1 MLLKKNKNGEN
12 YEKNS
17 EEDFYFAG
25 FVISALS
32 FSIFTGCSDINTKT
46 AANGTYK
53 ISGNVSLGTKSGA
66 SPSYFR
72 SATTNFEIPEDYFW
86 NVVAYKYDSDAETID
101 DTTEYSPIFSDGPYF
116 TFSFAESASYQITA
130 SLLDSTGSV
139 CAQASETID
148 TSGTEPLEMTASPV
162 FSTVTGSVSLPVS
175 IDDSISSKISSVE
188 VLWLGL
194 GERTFLILQ
203 KLGYPSE
210 DKVLD
215 DDVQAKIDALIDA
228 LNKWNESCENGDFNN
243 SFTFSGN
250 EAKIKIDGIFPGSHS
265 VKLNFNDTNGNTLYS
280 CTEIINVYSGFETDT
295 WYGTAPYLSDNTFL
309 LTDSLIKNYG
319 TQVVP
324 DTKILLYGYDSE
336 YNYNYYLTDAA
347 SSVDSD
353 TPATATRDSDIEYN
367 AFCFD
372 GDGDVY
378 YLASVDTSE
387 PPIYTIKSM
396 NTSKNDITTNQNLQT
411 ITYDAKKTALYGASF
426 IDGDLTIYKLA
437 LQEGDSE
444 KTYTFNLDIDSYTLY
459 DFYALTVYD
468 EKAYFAIKYID
479 NIEEFDTICVCACDL
494 SDTVIYFTDCTIY
507 TVTKSTDGTYSDSAE
522 IKDMIYQDGYVYI
535 LLRDVDLSPS
545 QNLYFYS
552 RGEVLK
558 YNTYQNSI
566 TESLGL
572 ASYQSPSEKYL
583 YTYDSY
589 GTQWKTSSSEDA
601 KPVLV
606 EASELYDNS
615 DTPQP
620 MFALYSPETTVDSSE
635 TLTLDTQYFYGPAK
649 FIAIKPKKLVIADD
663 GVAFYTDSLGAY
675 KYKNANRIVEV
686 DLESF
691 AISDTRDVSVEF
703 DFNGSNGSGYIGT
716 SKGSIY
722 YSSEEGY
729 APTAYYYDMAASSY
743 TQISDRIYL
752 GVNFFSSTE
761 VFGDSCKI
769 RPVIIDGSEE

>member
-1 MLLKKNKNGEN
+1 MKKIVKNI
-12 YEKNS
+12 
-17 EEDFYFAG
+17 FVFAG
-25 FVISALS
+25 FVISALN

-72 SATTNFEIPEDYFW
+72 SATTNFEIPEDYSW
-86 NVVAYKYDSDAETID
+86 NIVAYKYDSDTENID
-101 DTTEYSPIFSDGPYF
+101 DTTEYYPIFSDGPYF

-130 SLLDSTGSV
+130 SLHDSKDFV
-139 CAQASETID
+139 CAQASEIID
-148 TSGTEPLEMTASPV
+148 TSETENLEMTASPV

-194 GERTFLILQ
+194 GERTSLILQ
-203 KLGYPSE
+203 KLGFSSE
-210 DKVLD
+210 DKVQD
-215 DDVQAKIDALIDA
+215 DDVKAKLDALEV
-228 LNKWNESCENGDFNN
+228 WQESCDKGEFNKP
-243 SFTFSGN
+243 FDFSGN
-250 EAKIKIDGIFPGSHS
+250 EAKIEIDGIFPGSHS
-265 VKLNFNDTNGNTLYS
+265 VKLNFNDSDGNTLYS

-295 WYGTAPYLSDNTFL
+295 WYGTAPYLSEGSFCVNS
-309 LTDSLIKNYG
+309 SLIDNYG

-324 DTKILLYGYDSE
+324 DTKILLYAYDSD
-336 YNYNYYLTDAA
+336 YNCNYYLTDDA

-378 YLASVDTSE
+378 YLESVDTSSE
-387 PPIYTIKSM
+387 PPIYTIKS
-396 NTSKNDITTNQNLQT
+396 TDESKSDITTNQNLQS
-411 ITYDAKKTALYGASF
+411 ITYDAKKSALYGASF
-426 IDGDLTIYKLA
+426 IEGNLTIYKLG
-437 LQEGDSE
+437 ESE
-444 KTYTFNLDIDSYTLY
+444 ETYTFNLDIDSYTLY

-468 EKAYFAIKYID
+468 KKAYFAIKYAD
-479 NIEEFDTICVCACDL
+479 SDYNETICVCACDL
-494 SDTVIYFTDCTIY
+494 SDTVIYYSDCTTYDI
-507 TVTKSTDGTYSDSAE
+507 TKSTDGTYSDSAE

-566 TESLGL
+566 QETLGL

-583 YTYDSY
+583 YTYDSSGY
-589 GTQWKTSSSEDA
+589 QWKKGNSDDA
-601 KPVLV
+601 EPVLV
-606 EASELYDNS
+606 KASELYDTN
-615 DTPQP
+615 DTPQA
-620 MFALYSPETTVDSSE
+620 MFALYSPETTDDS
-635 TLTLDTQYFYGPAK
+635 QYFYGPAK

-675 KYKNANRIVEV
+675 NYKNANRIVEV

-691 AISDTRDVSVEF
+691 AISGTTPVNVEF
-703 DFNGSNGSGYIGT
+703 DFNGSNDSGYIGA
-716 SKGSIY
+716 SMSGSIF

-729 APTAYYYDMAASSY
+729 APSAYYYDTANSSY
-743 TQISDRIYL
+743 KAITDCIYAGGSEL
-752 GVNFFSSTE
+752 QSTGFFGYS
-761 VFGDSCKI
+761 GNI
-769 RPVIIDGSEE
+769 RPVIMEGSEE